1 MTHMHGET
9 IAEIKDEAQARMG
22 KSIDDLSRALAA
34 IRTGRASIALLDP
47 IKVDYYGTLTPLNQ
61 IATLATPNSTTLT
74 IQPWDVSQIRT
85 IETAIRASD
94 LGINPA
100 NDGKLIRLA
109 IPPLTQ
115 ERRKELVKRLHKV
128 VEQHRIAVRN
138 IRREANDAVKRLEK
152 GKTISEDESKR
163 GLDQMQKITDA
174 SIQEINKAADLKE
187 KEILEL
193 R

>member
-74 IQPWDVSQIRT
+74 IQPWDVSQIRA

-100 NDGKLIRLA
+100 NDGKLIRLV

>member
-47 IKVDYYGTLTPLNQ
+47 IKVDYYGTPTPLNQ

-74 IQPWDVSQIRT
+74 IQPWDVSQIRA

-100 NDGKLIRLA
+100 NDGKLIRLV

-138 IRREANDAVKRLEK
+138 IRREANDAVKKLEK
-152 GKTISEDESKR
+152 GKAISEDESKR

>member
-9 IAEIKDEAQARMG
+9 IAEIKDEVQARMG

-47 IKVDYYGTLTPLNQ
+47 IKVDYYGTPTPLNQ

-74 IQPWDVSQIRT
+74 IQPWDVSQIRA

-100 NDGKLIRLA
+100 NDGKLIRLV

-138 IRREANDAVKRLEK
+138 IRREANDAVKKLEK
-152 GKTISEDESKR
+152 GKSISEDESKR

>member
-47 IKVDYYGTLTPLNQ
+47 IKVDYYGTPTPLNQ

-74 IQPWDVSQIRT
+74 IQPWDVSQIRA

-100 NDGKLIRLA
+100 NDGKLIRLV

-138 IRREANDAVKRLEK
+138 IRREANDAVKKLEK
-152 GKTISEDESKR
+152 GKSISEDESKR